1 MTKRI
6 HLLDALRGLSL
17 AGICLAHFSEQY
29 LGNMEPAAFQGYAR
43 HGVLDT
49 VAEAIIFILVRGKG
63 FALFSFL
70 FGVSLALQMDRA
82 REREA
87 PGQFYPRFVW
97 RLVLLFGI
105 GFAHSLLY
113 RGDILTIY
121 ALLGLP
127 LLLMS
132 RAPGR
137 WLLIGAAVLFLG
149 APRIFVAA
157 TQPPMTKAEL
167 GAKEAAMEGQA
178 VRHWE
183 AVTDGRVL
191 DMVRLNLTDS
201 LGLRNEFQFGA
212 IGRGYQTLGYFMLG
226 LWAGRRRL
234 FELVDE
240 NLKLFRRIFRWGVGV
255 TVGLPVLG
263 IGLAAVAWLASG
275 GGGGRAETQ
284 RVVDPTNWAFVAG
297 ITVYDLW
304 NLAMTLAIVAGFVL
318 LFRRQQWQPRLL
330 RLAPVGKL
338 ALSNY
343 LLQTVVGTFIF
354 YGFGLGLLGRVGSS
368 VTMIVALA
376 LFAVQTVVSRWW
388 QGRFRYGPVEWLWR
402 SLTRL
407 SAQPFLGAA

>member
-1 MTKRI
+1 M
-6 HLLDALRGLSL
+6 
-17 AGICLAHFSEQY
+17 
-29 LGNMEPAAFQGYAR
+29 
-43 HGVLDT
+43 
-49 VAEAIIFILVRGKG
+49 
-63 FALFSFL
+63 
-70 FGVSLALQMDRA
+70 
-82 REREA
+82 
-87 PGQFYPRFVW
+87 
-97 RLVLLFGI
+97 
-105 GFAHSLLY
+105 
-113 RGDILTIY
+113 
-121 ALLGLP
+121 
-127 LLLMS
+127 
-132 RAPGR
+132 
-137 WLLIGAAVLFLG
+137 
-149 APRIFVAA
+149 
-157 TQPPMTKAEL
+157 
-167 GAKEAAMEGQA
+167 
-178 VRHWE
+178 
-183 AVTDGRVL
+183 
-191 DMVRLNLTDS
+191 
-201 LGLRNEFQFGA
+201 
-212 IGRGYQTLGYFMLG
+212 
-226 LWAGRRRL
+226 
-234 FELVDE
+234 
-240 NLKLFRRIFRWGVGV
+240 GV